1 MPLTITFVLELE
13 YLIDGSMV
21 MSFLY
26 SCYGSTQANG
36 GAHEKK
42 KESAD
47 VGRGGTIK
55 MIPL

>member
-26 SCYGSTQANG
+26 YCYGSTQPNG
-36 GAHEKK
+36 GAHEK

>member
-1 MPLTITFVLELE
+1 MPLTITFVLELQ
-13 YLIDGSMV
+13 YLTDGSMV

-26 SCYGSTQANG
+26 YCYGSTQANG
-36 GAHEKK
+36 GAHEK